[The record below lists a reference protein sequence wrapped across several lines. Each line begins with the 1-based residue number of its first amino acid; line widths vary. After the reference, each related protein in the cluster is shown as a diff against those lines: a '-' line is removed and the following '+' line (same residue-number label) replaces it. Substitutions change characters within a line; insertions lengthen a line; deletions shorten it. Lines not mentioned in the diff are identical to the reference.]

1 MIKVGITGQMGSGK
15 SYISSLFGDLGVPIY
30 NSDER
35 ARWINNN
42 NISLKNEIISEFGDV
57 YTDGIMDKY
66 KMRNIVF
73 VDGGEEKLK
82 RINSIVIPYVFRDFL
97 EFCDINSNNPMI
109 LGESAILFE
118 SKMDKYVDKVIYV
131 DVPYEIRLERTIR
144 RDNITKSEYDNRMKS
159 QIGTEEKIKLSDYVI
174 DNSIIDSKVDIVKN
188 IYNNLVN

>member
-97 EFCDINSNNPMI
+97 EFCDINSNKPMI

>member
-15 SYISSLFGDLGVPIY
+15 SYISSIFGDLGVPIY

-57 YTDGIMDKY
+57 YTDGVMDKY

-97 EFCDINSNNPMI
+97 EFCDINSNKPMI